1 MEIVHGENIAL
12 FEKAKVNGSILKYT
26 YQDIELN
33 HPYSGKERDLTY
45 LIDKDPRYIDLRFC
59 RLKFGIKVV
68 KDDGS
73 TFFQDYTREEG
84 KQPIFNKTSEKN
96 EFAIPIDCIFHTM
109 WSAVQIFYD
118 GKKIA
123 GSSINYAYKSYIDL
137 MLERTALEKRTF
149 LHLIGMAND
158 MDNFNSTTPYDEI
171 PNQGL
176 QTRYGWTR
184 NGKELHMNG
193 PLQLDMCKSNK
204 HFLPNDKN
212 IKVLFH
218 ANSEKFRLQ
227 MQPPDLKAH
236 IELINPVFRVAR
248 VTPTNDTEEA
258 IIMERVKEPFQYP
271 HRLGYVKTM
280 SMNAGE
286 RTYKFQNVF
295 NGMIP
300 SKLVV
305 GFVEEEAYSGHS
317 SKNPLKFSNLDCEYA
332 VAMVGSEALP
342 AKGYELDFGSGDYA
356 DAVDNLHYIFSPDG
370 LPVNIGVSREQ
381 FKEGVCL
388 LSFDLDPSTPGDLST
403 WGIPK
408 VGNLDLTFRFKTSLK
423 VPQELIIYGIFPATV
438 ELDVS
443 GSVTTNELLMQ

>member
-26 YQDIELN
+26 FQDIELN
-33 HPYSGKERDLTY
+33 HPYSGKERDMTFLV
-45 LIDKDPRYIDLRFC
+45 DQDPRYIDLRFC
-59 RLKFGIKVV
+59 RLKFGIRVV

-73 TFFQDYTREEG
+73 DFYLDYTREDG

-109 WSAVQIFYD
+109 WSSIQIFYD
-118 GKKIA
+118 GKKIS
-123 GSSINYAYKSYIDL
+123 GSSTNYAYKSYIDL
-137 MLERTALEKRTF
+137 MLETSAVEKKSI

-158 MDNFNSTTPYDEI
+158 SDNFDSTNTMSEI
-171 PNQGL
+171 PNPGL
-176 QTRYGWTR
+176 QTRYRWTR

-204 HFLPNDKN
+204 HFMVNDKN
-212 IKVLFH
+212 IKVIFE
-218 ANSEKFRLQ
+218 ANPEKFRLQ

-236 IELINPVFRVAR
+236 IELINPIFRVAR
-248 VTPTNDTEEA
+248 VTPTNDTHEA
-258 IIMERVKEPFQYP
+258 IVMERTKEPLQYP

-280 SMNAGE
+280 SMNSGE

-300 SKLVV
+300 FKLVV
-305 GFVEEEAYSGHS
+305 GFVEEEAYSGHP

-342 AKGYELDFGSGDYA
+342 AKGYELDFANGNYA
-356 DAVDNLHYIFSPDG
+356 DAVENLYNIFSPDG

-408 VGNLDLTFRFKTSLK
+408 VGNLDLAFRFRTSLK
-423 VPQELIIYGIFPATV
+423 AHQELIIYGIFPATV
-438 ELDVS
+438 ELDIS
-443 GSVTTNELLMQ
+443 GSVTANQLLMQ